1 MEIFSKYIN
10 RFIGCFFF
18 LIGGIPSLQAQYTT
32 FDIVYGNNIY
42 QRNFGGQLNTID
54 QYRFGRP
61 IQYMG
66 ISCSG
71 MVKTD
76 RGHDLSG
83 NLSWAKYL
91 PQVFQINDSV
101 NGKLTGFTIGL
112 TAGKDL
118 FPKAKAFDFI
128 LSGGLNLGK
137 MKLIQEQFHYLEYKN
152 NSLHLKNMLICP
164 KISLMTKV
172 YLGKFCI
179 SLNAEYMYDISST
192 SWKEKLLALGKPRSV
207 EVAGFRQTG
216 YSLSLHLGWNLPLGG
231 SNFTTSANYIEPSKR
246 VPYEEEEEDEEW

>member
-32 FDIVYGNNIY
+32 FDIVYGNNLY
-42 QRNFGGQLNTID
+42 QRNFGSQLNTIN

-83 NLSWAKYL
+83 NFIWAKHL

-137 MKLIQEQFHYLEYKN
+137 MKLIQEQFHYLEYTN
-152 NSLHLKNMLICP
+152 NNLHLKNMLICP
-164 KISLMTKV
+164 KVSLMTKV
-172 YLGKFCI
+172 YLGKYCI

-192 SWKEKLLALGKPRSV
+192 SWNEKLLALGKPRSV

-216 YSLSLHLGWNLPLGG
+216 YSLSLHLGWNTPIG
-231 SNFTTSANYIEPSKR
+231 SRSRINTSAYYYDPSNVEP
-246 VPYEEEEEDEEW
+246 VEEEEEDE